1 MTTVDTNSTAAPTT
15 AAPTTAAPTPIAP
28 TLIAPTITWTQ
39 GDQTHTVQWHSERG
53 MPAPKRVVLAD
64 DTTNADTA
72 YRLACEGVGL
82 LWQGDFQ
89 NARML
94 LQALARRTD
103 RLPERQKFKADK
115 QSARLATKARSAA
128 AATVTPAAT
137 ATATA
142 TAIAT
147 ATVAA
152 TGLPEHSTPRSTSKS
167 TGVLAETG
175 SDLASGFDHG
185 ATPAQALAAE
195 AFHHHRLLQ
204 SQRARVLGMVL
215 VPLDEAYQITLRR
228 APDVQL
234 ACAEVWG
241 ALDATTMAT
250 AQARLVAQKQ
260 AAGMLPK
267 PTDEPTAAPFIET
280 FDEPAK
286 PAKLSKFEQKIIVQS
301 KGAVTH
307 VTSLRELLG
316 MTSTHEWRKKGVEV
330 PALGQV
336 SSDGV
341 DIYDRIHPHYG
352 VFSPV
357 RGEYVGLVAKAPL
370 PVSAASKNDLI
381 AWDIGTGTGVLAAM
395 LARRGL
401 QHIIATD
408 QDPRALACARD
419 NLQRLDVSDLV
430 QVVQADMF
438 PAGKAHLIVCNP
450 PWLPARP
457 GSPIEHA
464 VYDEDS
470 QMLLSFL
477 KGLPAH
483 LAKGGE
489 GWLILSD
496 IAEHLGLRTRDALLA
511 AIDSAGLK
519 VVARL
524 QTKPQHPKALD
535 ASDPLHAARSKEVT
549 TLWRLTVA

>member
-1 MTTVDTNSTAAPTT
+1 MTSTLSPTPAPSAAPTISWTEADQPCT
-15 AAPTTAAPTPIAP
+15 A
-28 TLIAPTITWTQ
+28 
-39 GDQTHTVQWHSERG
+39 HWHSERG
-53 MPAPKRVVLAD
+53 APAPKRVVLAD
-64 DTTNADTA
+64 DTMNADTA

-94 LQALARRTD
+94 VQALARRTD
-103 RLPERQKFKADK
+103 RLPERQQFKANK
-115 QSARLATKARSAA
+115 QSARLAVKRLSQ
-128 AATVTPAAT
+128 AT
-137 ATATA
+137 ATTPETSHPETSHPVPSSPETA
-142 TAIAT
+142 Q
-147 ATVAA
+147 
-152 TGLPEHSTPRSTSKS
+152 SR
-167 TGVLAETG
+167 
-175 SDLASGFDHG
+175 
-185 ATPAQALAAE
+185 AAE
-195 AFHHHRLLQ
+195 AFHHHRLVQ

-228 APDVQL
+228 APDVQA

-241 ALDATTMAT
+241 PLDSAT
-250 AQARLVAQKQ
+250 AAKAQDRLLANQQ
-260 AAGMLPK
+260 AAGLVAK
-267 PTDEPTAAPFIET
+267 PGSDPADQPFIES
-280 FDEPAK
+280 FDDEPGK
-286 PAKLSKFEQKIIVQS
+286 PAKLSKFEQKIIKES

-307 VTSLRELLG
+307 ITSLRELLG

-330 PALGQV
+330 PALGEA
-336 SSDGV
+336 DN
-341 DIYDRIHPHYG
+341 RIHPHYG

-370 PVSAASKNDLI
+370 PVSAASKATLV

-401 QHIIATD
+401 QHIVATD

-419 NLQRLDVSDLV
+419 NVQRLGVQEQV
-430 QVVQADMF
+430 QVLQADLF
-438 PAGKAHLIVCNP
+438 PPGRAHLIVCNP

-470 QMLLSFL
+470 QMLRGFL

-489 GWLILSD
+489 GWLVLSD
-496 IAEHLGLRTRDALLA
+496 IAEHLGLRTRDELTS
-511 AIDSAGLK
+511 AIEGAGLK

-535 ASDPLHAARSKEVT
+535 KSDPLHVARAAEVT
-549 TLWRLTVA
+549 SLWRLAVV

>member
-1 MTTVDTNSTAAPTT
+1 MTTAHSTPAATSAASTITPPTI
-15 AAPTTAAPTPIAP
+15 TP
-28 TLIAPTITWTQ
+28 PTITWTE
-39 GDQTHTVQWHSERG
+39 GEQTHTVQWHSERG
-53 MPAPKRVVLAD
+53 APAPKRVVLAD
-64 DTTNADTA
+64 DTMNADTA

-82 LWQGDFQ
+82 LWEGDFQ

-115 QSARLATKARSAA
+115 QSARLATKQRHAA
-128 AATVTPAAT
+128 MASNTTTSEQAAQPETGKNADLLAKPAAN
-137 ATATA
+137 
-142 TAIAT
+142 
-147 ATVAA
+147 
-152 TGLPEHSTPRSTSKS
+152 
-167 TGVLAETG
+167 
-175 SDLASGFDHG
+175 

-286 PAKLSKFEQKIIVQS
+286 PAKLSKFEQKVIVQS

-401 QHIIATD
+401 QHIVATD

-470 QMLLSFL
+470 QMLLGFL

-511 AIDSAGLK
+511 AIDGAGLK

-524 QTKPQHPKALD
+524 QTKPQHPKVLD

-549 TLWRLTVA
+549 SLWRLALAA

>member
-1 MTTVDTNSTAAPTT
+1 MTT
-15 AAPTTAAPTPIAP
+15 AALTPPA
-28 TLIAPTITWTQ
+28 TLTWLDA
-39 GDQTHTVQWHSERG
+39 DQTHTALWRSERG
-53 MPAPKRVVLAD
+53 APAPKRVVLAD
-64 DTTNADTA
+64 DTMSADTA

-94 LQALARRTD
+94 VQALARRTD

-115 QSARLATKARSAA
+115 QSARQASRNKTGAAPSPTTEPTTASATN
-128 AATVTPAAT
+128 PQ
-137 ATATA
+137 
-142 TAIAT
+142 
-147 ATVAA
+147 
-152 TGLPEHSTPRSTSKS
+152 PNP
-167 TGVLAETG
+167 
-175 SDLASGFDHG
+175 
-185 ATPAQALAAE
+185 AAE
-195 AFHHHRLLQ
+195 AFHQHRLMQ

-215 VPLDEAYQITLRR
+215 IPLDAAYQITLRR

-234 ACAEVWG
+234 ACAQVWG
-241 ALDATTMAT
+241 ALDVATMA
-250 AQARLVAQKQ
+250 AAEARLVAEKQ

-267 PTDEPTAAPFIET
+267 APAA
-280 FDEPAK
+280 DEPAPYIEPARPDDK
-286 PAKLSKFEQKIIVQS
+286 PAKLSKFEQKIIQQS
-301 KGAVTH
+301 KGAVTQ

-330 PALGQV
+330 PALGNT

-341 DIYDRIHPHYG
+341 EIYDRIHPHYG

-370 PVSAASKNDLI
+370 PVSAASKAQLI

-401 QHIIATD
+401 QHIVATD

-419 NLQRLDVSDLV
+419 NLAQLDVSDLV
-430 QVVQADMF
+430 TVVQANMF
-438 PAGKAHLIVCNP
+438 PPGKAHLIVCNP
-450 PWLPARP
+450 PWLPARA

-470 QMLLSFL
+470 QMLLAFL
-477 KGLPAH
+477 NGLPAH

-496 IAEHLGLRTRDALLA
+496 IAEHLGLRTRDWLLSSIEA
-511 AIDSAGLK
+511 AGLK

-535 ASDPLHAARSKEVT
+535 ASDPLHVARSKEIT
-549 TLWRLTVA
+549 SLWRLVVG

>member
-1 MTTVDTNSTAAPTT
+1 MTSPL
-15 AAPTTAAPTPIAP
+15 TPVIANA
-28 TLIAPTITWTQ
+28 LPTITWTEA
-39 GDQTHTVQWHSERG
+39 DQPCTALWHSERG
-53 MPAPKRVVLAD
+53 APAPKKVVLAD
-64 DTTNADTA
+64 DTMNADTA

-94 LQALARRTD
+94 VQALARRTD
-103 RLPERQKFKADK
+103 RLPERQQFKANK
-115 QSARLATKARSAA
+115 QSARLAAKRLSKAISTAPLPDSAP
-128 AATVTPAAT
+128 ATEASSNPVASGLAT
-137 ATATA
+137 A
-142 TAIAT
+142 
-147 ATVAA
+147 
-152 TGLPEHSTPRSTSKS
+152 STPQTR
-167 TGVLAETG
+167 
-175 SDLASGFDHG
+175 
-185 ATPAQALAAE
+185 AAE
-195 AFHHHRLLQ
+195 AFHQHRLVQ

-228 APDVQL
+228 APDVQA

-241 ALDATTMAT
+241 PLDAAT
-250 AQARLVAQKQ
+250 AAKAQDRLLAHQQ
-260 AAGMLPK
+260 AAGLKAK
-267 PTDEPTAAPFIET
+267 PSDDPADQPFIET
-280 FDEPAK
+280 FDEPGK
-286 PAKLSKFEQKIIVQS
+286 PAKLSKFEQKIIKEA
-301 KGAVTH
+301 KGADAH
-307 VTSLRELLG
+307 ITSLRELLG

-330 PALGQV
+330 PALGEA
-336 SSDGV
+336 DN
-341 DIYDRIHPHYG
+341 RIHPHYG

-370 PVSAASKNDLI
+370 PVSAASKATII

-401 QHIIATD
+401 QHIVATD

-419 NLQRLDVSDLV
+419 NVQRLGVAAQV
-430 QVVQADMF
+430 QVLQADLF
-438 PAGKAHLIVCNP
+438 PPGKAHLIVCNP

-464 VYDEDS
+464 VYDEGS
-470 QMLLSFL
+470 QMLLGFL

-489 GWLILSD
+489 GWLVLSD
-496 IAEHLGLRTRDALLA
+496 IAEHLGLRTRDELTS
-511 AIDSAGLK
+511 AIEAAGLK

-535 ASDPLHAARSKEVT
+535 KSDPLHVARAAEITS
-549 TLWRLTVA
+549 LWRLAVV

>member
-1 MTTVDTNSTAAPTT
+1 MTTASTAPTSPLEATAPS
-15 AAPTTAAPTPIAP
+15 
-28 TLIAPTITWTQ
+28 TITWQ
-39 GDQTHTVQWHSERG
+39 DADQTHTALWRSERG
-53 MPAPKRVVLAD
+53 APAPKRVVLAD
-64 DTTNADTA
+64 DTMSADTA

-94 LQALARRTD
+94 VQALARRTD

-115 QSARLATKARSAA
+115 QSARQANKNKAGAVLAAGSTTEP
-128 AATVTPAAT
+128 ATTPAT
-137 ATATA
+137 
-142 TAIAT
+142 
-147 ATVAA
+147 
-152 TGLPEHSTPRSTSKS
+152 
-167 TGVLAETG
+167 
-175 SDLASGFDHG
+175 
-185 ATPAQALAAE
+185 TPATNPQPNPAAE
-195 AFHHHRLLQ
+195 AFHQHRLMQ

-215 VPLDEAYQITLRR
+215 MPLDNAYQITLRR

-234 ACAEVWG
+234 ACAQVWG
-241 ALDATTMAT
+241 ALDAATMA
-250 AQARLVAQKQ
+250 AAEARLLAEKQ

-267 PTDEPTAAPFIET
+267 APAA
-280 FDEPAK
+280 DEPAPYIEPARPDDK
-286 PAKLSKFEQKIIVQS
+286 PAKLSKFEQKIIQQS
-301 KGAVTH
+301 KGAVTQ

-330 PALGQV
+330 PALGNT

-341 DIYDRIHPHYG
+341 EIYDRIHPHYG

-370 PVSAASKNDLI
+370 PVSAASKASLI

-401 QHIIATD
+401 THIVATD
-408 QDPRALACARD
+408 QDPRALACARE
-419 NLQRLDVSDLV
+419 NLALLDVSDLV
-430 QVVQADMF
+430 TVVQANMF
-438 PAGKAHLIVCNP
+438 PPGKAHLIVCNP
-450 PWLPARP
+450 PWLPARA

-470 QMLLSFL
+470 QMLLAFL
-477 KGLPAH
+477 NGLPAH

-496 IAEHLGLRTRDALLA
+496 IAEHLGLRTRDWLLSRIEA
-511 AIDSAGLK
+511 TGLK

-535 ASDPLHAARSKEVT
+535 ASDPLHVARSKEIT
-549 TLWRLTVA
+549 SLWRLAVG

>member
-1 MTTVDTNSTAAPTT
+1 MTTFDAPLTAP
-15 AAPTTAAPTPIAP
+15 
-28 TLIAPTITWTQ
+28 PTITWTE

-115 QSARLATKARSAA
+115 QSARLATKQRNAA
-128 AATVTPAAT
+128 VAPSTAQTMQPAQ
-137 ATATA
+137 
-142 TAIAT
+142 
-147 ATVAA
+147 
-152 TGLPEHSTPRSTSKS
+152 L
-167 TGVLAETG
+167 ETG
-175 SDLASGFDHG
+175 KNAGQPTQSN
-185 ATPAQALAAE
+185 ATPAQTLAAE

-234 ACAEVWG
+234 ACAQVWG
-241 ALDATTMAT
+241 ALDAATMAT
-250 AQARLVAQKQ
+250 AEARLVAQKQ

-267 PTDEPTAAPFIET
+267 PTDEVTAAPFIET
-280 FDEPAK
+280 FDEPGK
-286 PAKLSKFEQKIIVQS
+286 PPKPSKFERKIILQS
-301 KGAVTH
+301 KGNITH
-307 VTSLRELLG
+307 ITSLRELLG

-370 PVSAASKNDLI
+370 PVSAASKNALI

-401 QHIIATD
+401 QHIVATD
-408 QDPRALACARD
+408 QDPRALACARE
-419 NLQRLDVSDLV
+419 NLARLDVSDLV

-470 QMLLSFL
+470 HMLLGFL

-496 IAEHLGLRTRDALLA
+496 IAEHLGLRTRDQLLA

-519 VVARL
+519 VVASL

>member
-1 MTTVDTNSTAAPTT
+1 MTTVDTNPT
-15 AAPTTAAPTPIAP
+15 AAPTTAAPTP
-28 TLIAPTITWTQ
+28 IAPTITWTQ

-53 MPAPKRVVLAD
+53 APAPKRVVLAD

-142 TAIAT
+142 TATVA

-152 TGLPEHSTPRSTSKS
+152 TGLPEHGTPRSTGKS
-167 TGVLAETG
+167 TGVLAKTG

-215 VPLDEAYQITLRR
+215 VPLDEAYQVTLRR

-234 ACAEVWG
+234 ACSEVWG
-241 ALDATTMAT
+241 PLDAAALAT
-250 AQARLVAQKQ
+250 AEARLVAQKQ
-260 AAGMLPK
+260 AVGMLPK
-267 PTDEPTAAPFIET
+267 PGDEATAAPFIET
-280 FDEPAK
+280 FDEPGK
-286 PAKLSKFEQKIIVQS
+286 PPKLSKFEQKIILQS
-301 KGAVTH
+301 KGTIAH

-336 SSDGV
+336 GQVGQVSSDGV
-341 DIYDRIHPHYG
+341 AIYDRIHPHYG

-370 PVSAASKNDLI
+370 PVSAASKATMV
-381 AWDIGTGTGVLAAM
+381 AWDIGTGTGVLAAV

-401 QHIIATD
+401 AHIVATD
-408 QDPRALACARD
+408 QDPRALACARE
-419 NLQRLDVSDLV
+419 NLARLDVSDLV

-470 QMLLSFL
+470 QMMLGFL
-477 KGLPAH
+477 KGLSAH

-511 AIDSAGLK
+511 AIESAGLK

-535 ASDPLHAARSKEVT
+535 ARDPLHAARSKEVT

>member
-1 MTTVDTNSTAAPTT
+1 MTTAHSTPAATSAASTIASPTI
-15 AAPTTAAPTPIAP
+15 TP
-28 TLIAPTITWTQ
+28 PTITWTE

-53 MPAPKRVVLAD
+53 APAPKRVVLAD
-64 DTTNADTA
+64 DTMNADTA

-82 LWQGDFQ
+82 LWEGDFQ

-128 AATVTPAAT
+128 TATLTPAAT
-137 ATATA
+137 AQ
-142 TAIAT
+142 
-147 ATVAA
+147 
-152 TGLPEHSTPRSTSKS
+152 PEHGTPGSSSKS
-167 TGVLAETG
+167 MGVLAKPG
-175 SDLASGFDHG
+175 SDLASGFDPG
-185 ATPAQALAAE
+185 ATPAQTLAAE